1 MDAKYVPIDDVA
13 EYFSVS
19 VSTIRT
25 WVRQDRIPKNT
36 YIKVGNTYRYCIP
49 EILHALTF
57 HCMEHHK
64 SHKSIVRDEI
74 PEKEEDKIVSYAAD
88 RREKALLAA
97 RTPEDVNQVINVNL
111 LDEDQ

>member
-1 MDAKYVPIDDVA
+1 MSTSATYVPIENVA

-19 VSTIRT
+19 VSTIRA

-49 EILHALTF
+49 EILDALTYRF
-57 HCMEHHK
+57 NE
-64 SHKSIVRDEI
+64 RDEI
-74 PEKEEDKIVSYAAD
+74 PEKEEDKIVPIM
-88 RREKALLAA
+88 RRPVATEE
-97 RTPEDVNQVINVNL
+97 TGQVINFDS